1 MNLGNANTE
10 PFYRFHRFHE
20 EFSRN
25 MRIAFGALEALRE
38 SSRSDPAST
47 QKLVALPTGGEPW
60 GVVTKWRDISGAI
73 SDSARFLSQ
82 IALVRVVS
90 AFEDFLV
97 NVEAEHERHLRRLDP
112 KYQSAPQREMSE
124 TSRMESVCKRLGGD
138 ARPLAPL
145 LPIFRYFV
153 GARNCI
159 AHRSG
164 RASEELISITHE
176 PEFQAAV
183 AEYRT
188 RRGAKLPAFPELDL
202 HREIKFLP
210 RHSILASDVFYRAA
224 QHINALLLSNLGAD
238 GMVYMAAHHGLLSDD
253 RVSSEAYRSPTHIV
267 NYMLYSRYRVTDG
280 DFNESTAVLKSMN
293 KWDHCRRR
301 YRQLFPT
308 VAEE

>member
-1 MNLGNANTE
+1 VNLENANSE

-20 EFSRN
+20 EFTRN
-25 MRIAFGALEALRE
+25 IRIAFGALEALRE
-38 SSRSDPAST
+38 SSRSDPAPT

-60 GVVTKWRDISGAI
+60 GAVTKWRNISAAI

-112 KYQSAPQREMSE
+112 EYQAPPQREMSE
-124 TSRMESVCKRLGGD
+124 TSRMDSVCRRLGGD
-138 ARPLAPL
+138 VTPITPL

-153 GARNCI
+153 AARNCV

-164 RASEELISITHE
+164 RASEELISIAQE
-176 PEFQAAV
+176 PEFQRALAD
-183 AEYRT
+183 YRT
-188 RRGAKLPAFPELDL
+188 RRGAKLPTFPDLDI
-202 HREIKFLP
+202 HRDIRFLP

-224 QHINALLLSNLGAD
+224 QHINVLLLTSLGAD

-253 RVSSEAYRSPTHIV
+253 RVSSQAYRSPEHIV

-280 DFNESTAVLKSMN
+280 EANESIALSKIYEQMGPVSASIPATLS
-293 KWDHCRRR
+293 DGC
-301 YRQLFPT
+301 Y
-308 VAEE
+308 